1 MREIDG
7 VLVLQGMEYR
17 EGEIAREVARAPIFV
32 ADFDFREHEITKKII
47 NQKTLNIMITNL
59 NLMEGQEDLR
69 IVEHLDMQKLPESV
83 QQMLSL
89 ASTPEEQDILLMATL
104 AAASACVPNLYFTY
118 GPTGKKYYANLQC
131 FILAAAASGKGIANQ
146 ALEMVRVID
155 EQYPMLIAG
164 DSTLP
169 AWYKALEEQGG
180 CGYMHES
187 EGSVITDIWKSGAA
201 NYNTALRKAAEHE
214 PISRNRVKGAS
225 EIKDPRLSMLLTGTF
240 GQYKA
245 LVPSVENGYFSR
257 LLTVVIKGTNGFDKR
272 YVCSKGGQ
280 SAIPKIVGQ
289 RLLRV
294 YEQLTQSQERE
305 WSLTKSQKERLGEH
319 LETEYGTLIGLL
331 GDNFHSAVIRVAV
344 QIERIAMILSALRI
358 QSTEYRTQTE
368 LNSDEM
374 DEESRIISGK
384 TDEAKSGD
392 KNIAERRNI
401 LVCRDEDY
409 ETAEMIGNKMLM
421 HMAAAYRMIDGDAQ
435 ECVPEIKPIDQRKV
449 VFEQLKTEYN
459 HGDLA
464 EEAKRQGISKRTVE
478 RWNLIWIEN
487 GLVEKT
493 NHGQYRKVA

>member
-1 MREIDG
+1 
-7 VLVLQGMEYR
+7 
-17 EGEIAREVARAPIFV
+17 
-32 ADFDFREHEITKKII
+32 
-47 NQKTLNIMITNL
+47 MIKDL
-59 NLMEGQEDLR
+59 NLREGQEDLR

-83 QQMLSL
+83 QAMLSL
-89 ASTPEEQDILLMATL
+89 AATSEEQDIILMATL
-104 AAASACVPNLYFTY
+104 AAASACVPNLYFHY

-164 DSTLP
+164 DSTLA

-187 EGSVITDIWKSGAA
+187 EGSVITDIWRNAAA

-214 PISRNRVKGAS
+214 AISRNRVKGAS
-225 EIKDPRLSMLLTGTF
+225 EIRNPRLSMLLTGTF

-257 LLTVVIKGTNGFDKR
+257 LLTVVIRGTNPFDKR
-272 YVCSKGGQ
+272 YVSSQGGQ
-280 SAIPKIVGQ
+280 SAVPKIVGQ
-289 RLLRV
+289 RLLRT
-294 YEQLTQSQERE
+294 YERLMEGGERE
-305 WSLTKSQKERLGEH
+305 WSLTEAQKERLGEH

-331 GDNFHSAVIRVAV
+331 GDNFHSAVVRMAV
-344 QIERIAMILSALRI
+344 QIERIAMVLSAMRGGDNNRPYMVDTL
-358 QSTEYRTQTE
+358 YC
-368 LNSDEM
+368 SDQ
-374 DEESRIISGK
+374 
-384 TDEAKSGD
+384 
-392 KNIAERRNI
+392 
-401 LVCRDEDY
+401 DY
-409 ETAEMIGNKMLM
+409 ETAEMIGNKMLL
-421 HMAAAYRMIDGDAQ
+421 HLAAAYRMIDGEKQ

-449 VFEQLKTEYN
+449 VFEQLKAEYN

-464 EEAKRQGISKRTVE
+464 EEAKRQGISKRTIE
-478 RWNLIWIEN
+478 RWNQSWIEN

>member
-1 MREIDG
+1 M
-7 VLVLQGMEYR
+7 L
-17 EGEIAREVARAPIFV
+17 
-32 ADFDFREHEITKKII
+32 K
-47 NQKTLNIMITNL
+47 NL
-59 NLMEGQEDLR
+59 NLTEEQEDLR
-69 IVEHLDMQKLPESV
+69 IVEHLDMHKLPESV
-83 QQMLSL
+83 QQMISL
-89 ASTPEEQDILLMATL
+89 ASTPEEQDIILMATL

-169 AWYKALEEQGG
+169 AFYKALEEQGG

-187 EGSVITDIWKSGAA
+187 EGSVITDIWKNSAA

-225 EIKDPRLSMLLTGTF
+225 EIKNPRLSMLLTGTF

-257 LLTVVIKGTNGFDKR
+257 MLTVVIRRTNGFDKQ
-272 YVCSKGGQ
+272 YVSSKGGQ
-280 SAIPKIVGQ
+280 SVIPKQVGL
-289 RLLRV
+289 RLLRT
-294 YEQLTQSQERE
+294 YELMNASERE
-305 WSLTKSQKERLGEH
+305 WSLTDAQKERLGEH

-331 GDNFHSAVIRVAV
+331 GDNFHSAVVRMAV
-344 QIERIAMILSALRI
+344 QIERMAMILTAMRGESG
-358 QSTEYRTQTE
+358 E
-368 LNSDEM
+368 SDSPEK
-374 DEESRIISGK
+374 EESNRILSGTMDK
-384 TDEAKSGD
+384 TFYCS
-392 KNIAERRNI
+392 
-401 LVCRDEDY
+401 DEDY
-409 ETAEMIGNKMLM
+409 ETAEMIGNKMLL

-435 ECVPEIKPIDQRKV
+435 DVVPEIKPLDQRKV
-449 VFEQLKTEYN
+449 LFEQLKTEYS

-464 EEAKRQGISKRTVE
+464 EEAKRQGVSKRTVE
-478 RWNLIWIEN
+478 RWNLSWIEI

>member
-1 MREIDG
+1 
-7 VLVLQGMEYR
+7 
-17 EGEIAREVARAPIFV
+17 
-32 ADFDFREHEITKKII
+32 
-47 NQKTLNIMITNL
+47 
-59 NLMEGQEDLR
+59 MEGQEDLR

-89 ASTPEEQDILLMATL
+89 ASTPEEQDIILMATL
-104 AAASACVPNLYFTY
+104 AAASACVPKMYFTY

-146 ALEMVRVID
+146 VLEMVRVID

-164 DSTLP
+164 DSTL
-169 AWYKALEEQGG
+169 AAFYKALEEQGG

-187 EGSVITDIWKSGAA
+187 EGSVITDIWKNAAA

-225 EIKDPRLSMLLTGTF
+225 EIKNPRLSMLLTGTF

-245 LVPSVENGYFSR
+245 LVPNVENGYFSR
-257 LLTVVIKGTNGFDKR
+257 LLTVVIRGTNPFDKR
-272 YVCSKGGQ
+272 YVSSKGGQ
-280 SAIPKIVGQ
+280 SAVPKIVGQ

-294 YEQLTQSQERE
+294 YESLLCGGERE
-305 WSLTKSQKERLGEH
+305 WSLTEAQKERLGEH
-319 LETEYGTLIGLL
+319 LETEYGTLISLL
-331 GDNFHSAVIRVAV
+331 GDNFHSAVVRMAV
-344 QIERIAMILSALRI
+344 QIERIAMVLSVLRAQSTDRFQVDLRI
-358 QSTEYRTQTE
+358 QTEF
-368 LNSDEM
+368 LC
-374 DEESRIISGK
+374 
-384 TDEAKSGD
+384 A
-392 KNIAERRNI
+392 
-401 LVCRDEDY
+401 DEDY
-409 ETAEMIGNKMLM
+409 EAAEIIGNKMLM

-449 VFEQLKTEYN
+449 VFEQLKAEYN

-464 EEAKRQGISKRTVE
+464 EEAKRQGISKRTIE

>member
-1 MREIDG
+1 
-7 VLVLQGMEYR
+7 
-17 EGEIAREVARAPIFV
+17 
-32 ADFDFREHEITKKII
+32 
-47 NQKTLNIMITNL
+47 MIKDL

-69 IVEHLDMQKLPESV
+69 IVEHLDSSSLPESV
-83 QQMLSL
+83 QQMVAL
-89 ASTPEEQDILLMATL
+89 ASTPEEQDIILMATL

-169 AWYKALEEQGG
+169 AFYKALEEQGG

-187 EGSVITDIWKSGAA
+187 EGSVITDIWKSSAA

-225 EIKDPRLSMLLTGTF
+225 EIKNPRLSMLLTGTF

-257 LLTVVIKGTNGFDKR
+257 LLTVVIRGTNPFDKR
-272 YVCSKGGQ
+272 YVSSKGGQ
-280 SAIPKIVGQ
+280 SVIPKQVGL
-289 RLLRV
+289 RLLRT
-294 YEQLTQSQERE
+294 YEQLMNASERE
-305 WSLTKSQKERLGEH
+305 WSLTDAQKERLGEH

-331 GDNFHSAVIRVAV
+331 GDNFHSAVVRMAV
-344 QIERIAMILSALRI
+344 QIERMAMVLTAMRGNMPEYNSGIMDGGGSRLPDGTTNERI
-358 QSTEYRTQTE
+358 HCKE
-368 LNSDEM
+368 
-374 DEESRIISGK
+374 
-384 TDEAKSGD
+384 
-392 KNIAERRNI
+392 
-401 LVCRDEDY
+401 EDY
-409 ETAEMIGNKMLM
+409 EAAEMIGNKMLL

-435 ECVPEIKPIDQRKV
+435 DVVPEIKPLDQRKV
-449 VFEQLKTEYN
+449 LFEQLKTEYS

-464 EEAKRQGISKRTVE
+464 EEAKRQGVSKRTVE
-478 RWNLIWIEN
+478 RWNLSWIEI